1 MQPDKIALEE
11 HFVLPEFIPYLDQAL
26 PNVSPQ
32 GRDEL
37 VGAMLDFGEARLAAM
52 DSAGVRMAV
61 LSLSGPGV
69 QAETDTAKAASLAQL
84 ANDRLAAEISR
95 QPGRY
100 AGFAHLSM
108 LKAETAANELERCVR
123 QLGFVGAMVN
133 GHTNGVYLDDPRYD
147 PFWERLQELDVPLYL
162 HPGDSFRLSYVLE
175 GAPELLRP
183 TWEWTIDTSSHLLR
197 MVFAG
202 VFDRFPR
209 LKIILGHMGETLPF
223 MLWRLDSRAALIVGK
238 RPLLLPPSAYLR
250 RNLFVTTSG
259 QCDPVP
265 LRAAL
270 DGLGADRV
278 MFAVDYPYE
287 DAAIAGAFL
296 DNAGLDAA
304 TRAAVAQATAAKL
317 LRLKG

>member
-1 MQPDKIALEE
+1 MKPNKIALEE
-11 HFVLPEFIPYLDQAL
+11 HFILPEFLPYLEPAL
-26 PNVSPQ
+26 PKVT
-32 GRDEL
+32 DEVRAQL
-37 VGAMLDFGEARLAAM
+37 EAAMLDFGEARLAAM

-69 QAETDTAKAASLAQL
+69 QAEADAARAARLAQF
-84 ANDRLAAEISR
+84 ANDRLADEVAR
-95 QPGRY
+95 QPARY

-108 LKAETAANELERCVR
+108 ADAATAAAELERAVR

-133 GHTNGVYLDDPRYD
+133 GHTGGIYLDDPRYD
-147 PFWERLQELDVPLYL
+147 AFWERMQDLDVPLYL
-162 HPGDSFRLSYVLE
+162 HPGDSFRLPYVLE
-175 GAPELLRP
+175 GAPELLKP
-183 TWEWTIDTSSHLLR
+183 TWEWTVDTASHLLR
-197 MVFAG
+197 LVFAG

-209 LKIILGHMGETLPF
+209 LKIILGHMGETLPYV
-223 MLWRLDSRAALIVGK
+223 LWRLDSRAALTADK

-270 DGLGADRV
+270 AGLGAGRV

-287 DAAIAGAFL
+287 DAAVAGQFL
-296 DNAGLDAA
+296 DAAGLDPA
-304 TRAAVAQATAAKL
+304 TRDEVAFATAARL
-317 LRLKG
+317 LRLKA